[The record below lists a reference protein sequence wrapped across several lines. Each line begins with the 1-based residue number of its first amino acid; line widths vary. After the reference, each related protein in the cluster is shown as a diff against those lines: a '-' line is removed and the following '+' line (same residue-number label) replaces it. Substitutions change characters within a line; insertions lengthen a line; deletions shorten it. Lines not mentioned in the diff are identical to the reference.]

1 MKLPCSLKVH
11 HSLNMPMCSSTWKLS
26 KPHPFQFCGGTSLQ
40 SILIKPLAIDLS
52 STRLPSLEVGVGV
65 GGGECNWPPSLG
77 YLGDFPK
84 SPR

>member
-1 MKLPCSLKVH
+1 MLSQSASLSQYAHVFINLEALQAP
-11 HSLNMPMCSSTWKLS
+11 SFSVLW
-26 KPHPFQFCGGTSLQ
+26 GTSLQ

-52 STRLPSLEVGVGV
+52 STRLPSLEVGVGL

>member
-1 MKLPCSLKVH
+1 MLSQSASLSQYAHVFINLEALQAP
-11 HSLNMPMCSSTWKLS
+11 SFSVLW
-26 KPHPFQFCGGTSLQ
+26 GTSLQ
-40 SILIKPLAIDLS
+40 SILIKPLAINLS
-52 STRLPSLEVGVGV
+52 STRLPSLEVGV